1 MVCSG
6 DGFRCSFPPTAL
18 MRPAL
23 YFWESHNRNCN
34 SIKSSRTRQ
43 TNAHTHTSAEKIF
56 PYVKLNSIYY
66 IPCCGKQYG
75 YPNYNMQGNCI
86 FFGWLL
92 FAISMSMPSRR
103 TCTKSPCDVWNVVLC
118 LQRND
123 CNQPN
128 RLEGEPKMNMI
139 HYTIIRHIT
148 LRVCESCFS
157 LFGGNVQRT
166 FIVHFRAI
174 ESFNGRRCCQSG
186 EAHSNHLIQE
196 NNLWLK

>member
-1 MVCSG
+1 MFVHDTKQFPSFNCTSNWNDHHRLYGLSQYVSSCARQMVCSG

-103 TCTKSPCDVWNVVLC
+103 TCTESPCDVWKRCIVLATKR
-118 LQRND
+118 LQST
-123 CNQPN
+123 QPAWRRTKN
-128 RLEGEPKMNMI
+128 EYDTLYD
-139 HYTIIRHIT
+139 YTAY
-148 LRVCESCFS
+148 
-157 LFGGNVQRT
+157 N
-166 FIVHFRAI
+166 I
-174 ESFNGRRCCQSG
+174 ES
-186 EAHSNHLIQE
+186 
-196 NNLWLK
+196 LWELLFPFWW